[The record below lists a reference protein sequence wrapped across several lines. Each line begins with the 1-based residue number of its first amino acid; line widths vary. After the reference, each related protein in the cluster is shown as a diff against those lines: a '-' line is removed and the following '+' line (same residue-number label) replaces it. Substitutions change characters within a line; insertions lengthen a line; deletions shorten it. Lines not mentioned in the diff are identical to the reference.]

1 MQHPNHLRH
10 SDKRYLLLYV
20 CHILTFVAFD
30 VCHLKTF
37 VANDVCRQLWR
48 LSLKGLSQYQTF
60 YSTRTKSS
68 ANDPMHL
75 LENRTVDIF
84 PQIYLT
90 NFFDHFRHIEICTRL
105 MISHRQRNPPKEM
118 SNSVHLYLGHSHT
131 CHPRSLMHETW
142 NVIKSWDTRAYF

>member
-1 MQHPNHLRH
+1 M
-10 SDKRYLLLYV
+10 
-20 CHILTFVAFD
+20 
-30 VCHLKTF
+30 TF
-37 VANDVCRQLWR
+37 VANYDVCR
-48 LSLKGLSQYQTF
+48 LKVCRSIKPSTL

-84 PQIYLT
+84 PKIYLN

-131 CHPRSLMHETW
+131 CHPRPLMHET
-142 NVIKSWDTRAYF
+142 